1 MSVVLGVVGNSIGE
15 VVKATIPF
23 RRLDLFAH
31 PGMVHPI
38 SISDA
43 INAVVVP

>member
-1 MSVVLGVVGNSIGE
+1 MVLGVVGNGIGE

-23 RRLDLFAH
+23 RRLDLLAH

-38 SISDA
+38 KISDA
-43 INAVVVP
+43 INAALVA